1 VHRPALPLAASLAL
15 ALALLP
21 SPARAG
27 EAGLVPFLDLETGVA
42 FATRNDVRV
51 PGNGG
56 TQFSLAGGD
65 FQSDRAP
72 FVRVRAGASYG
83 RHHLLLT
90 FAPLRLSG
98 RGLEGGSVLFRG
110 LTFTTG
116 DSSYRYRF
124 DTYRLT
130 YRYALVAGPRLDLQ
144 LGASALLRD
153 AEIRLSQ
160 PGQSTA
166 EKNVGVVP
174 LLSFR
179 LAWRLGGGPFGLVL
193 DGDALAAPQG
203 RAEDVSLALEYTTGE
218 LAFRAGY
225 RILEG
230 GADNDRVY
238 SFALVN
244 HVLFGAR
251 YAF

>member
-1 VHRPALPLAASLAL
+1 MPRSALTLAASLAL
-15 ALALLP
+15 ALLP
-21 SPARAG
+21 SPPRADEAR
-27 EAGLVPFLDLETGVA
+27 LVPSLDLETGVA

-65 FQSDRAP
+65 FQSDRTP
-72 FVRVRAGASYG
+72 FVRVRVGASYG
-83 RHHLLLT
+83 RHDLFLT

-110 LTFTTG
+110 LTFDTG
-116 DSSYRYRF
+116 ASSFRYRF

-144 LGASALLRD
+144 VGATALLRD
-153 AEIRLSQ
+153 AEIRLTQ
-160 PGQSTA
+160 PAQSTA
-166 EKNVGVVP
+166 EKNVGLVP

-179 LAWRLGGGPFGLVL
+179 LAWRFGGGPIGLVL

-203 RAEDVSLALEYTTGE
+203 RAEDASLALEYTAGE

-230 GADNDRVY
+230 GADNHKVY

-244 HVLFGAR
+244 HLLFGAR

>member
-1 VHRPALPLAASLAL
+1 VHRPAPTLAACLT
-15 ALALLP
+15 LALLP
-21 SPARAG
+21 SLALAG
-27 EAGLVPFLDLETGVA
+27 EAALVPSLDLETGVA
-42 FATRNDVRV
+42 FASRNDVRV
-51 PGNGG
+51 PGDSG
-56 TQFSLAGGD
+56 TTFSLTDGP
-65 FQSDRAP
+65 FQSDRTP

-83 RHHLLLT
+83 RHGLLLT

-98 RGLEGGSVLFRG
+98 RGQEGGSVTFRG
-110 LTFTTG
+110 LSFTTG
-116 DSSYRYRF
+116 DASFRYRF

-130 YRYALVAGPRLDLQ
+130 YRYALVSGPRLDLQ
-144 LGASALLRD
+144 VGATALLRD
-153 AEIRLSQ
+153 AEIRLTQ

-166 EKNVGVVP
+166 EKNVGLVP

-179 LAWRLGGGPFGLVL
+179 LAWRPGGGPFGLVL

-203 RAEDVSLALEYTTGE
+203 RAEDVSLALEYSTGE

-244 HVLFGAR
+244 HLLVGAR
-251 YAF
+251 YSF